1 MLILVRG
8 TLPGCYR
15 KRREEGSDHMGYSR
29 VANHTREERKKESEG
44 QKVKDRYICTIR
56 DEEWGFG
63 VQVLPWLDDLL
74 PQSLHAE
81 KEQGWAVT
89 CAGWPL
95 LSGAPL
101 WKLC

>member
-44 QKVKDRYICTIR
+44 QIHLYYQR
-56 DEEWGFG
+56 
-63 VQVLPWLDDLL
+63 
-74 PQSLHAE
+74 
-81 KEQGWAVT
+81 
-89 CAGWPL
+89 
-95 LSGAPL
+95 
-101 WKLC
+101 